1 MKGDTLLYL
10 ILTNKEGLVRD
21 KAAEVSLGCN
31 DHEMELAIP
40 RDGHKKNSRIT
51 TWDFRREDY
60 NLFRDLLGKKSWDMA
75 LERRGVQDSRLILR
89 ITSSKLKNDP
99 CQ

>member
-21 KAAEVSLGCN
+21 KKAEVSLGCN
-31 DHEMELAIP
+31 DHEMELRIP
-40 RDGHKKNSRIT
+40 RDGHKTNSRIT

-60 NLFRDLLGKKSWDMA
+60 NLFRDLLVKKFMGYGPGKK
-75 LERRGVQDSRLILR
+75 RGPGQLVDFKDHLLQA
-89 ITSSKLKNDP
+89 
-99 CQ
+99 QE